1 MDVQKL
7 NVSDLATR
15 LFLVHPP
22 EPRPDSLVSSVN
34 EGIYIGKT
42 RWLNVPVFWNFKKLI
57 NPHIAI
63 VGITGSGK
71 SIERNE
77 PVVIRQNGK
86 VSITKIGEL
95 VDGLIRNAHAPEK
108 IEDVEGISTPGI
120 EVYSFDDK
128 LKAKWVPVNFAGR
141 KKSPASMYSF
151 TTASGRK
158 IKTTGDHNVVVL
170 RDGGISVAKGSEVRP
185 GDYLPA
191 PRELSFEG
199 EEFAIDA
206 LELLKRDDV
215 HVAGAAN
222 VIKDNY
228 SKLLKCLPI
237 NRKYDK
243 YLRFYK
249 CGRAIPIA
257 YFSQIMGL
265 LGLDAHMIPGLVLRP
280 RNGLAKLSPKI
291 EKEKATALA
300 RLCGYIVSEGAITK
314 HFISVHTTEPEL
326 LADMK
331 NCFDVAGFPSFTIP
345 HGIRTSASAVVRL
358 LRRIGIEGKAGS
370 KKIPPLIMASRPGY
384 LAEFLKGYFE
394 GDGGVEQNCVSA
406 TTKSKELA
414 SQLCYMLLRFGIIA
428 RVHPHWTRATN
439 SRHKGDTYYRISIS
453 GKGNIQKYTENIG
466 FVTQRKN
473 HNLVLLLQRCGK
485 GHSNVDIIPNIGDA
499 LATVMER
506 YSIPRTQMTYSIQ
519 AGLRRPTK
527 KYLSEL
533 LEQVSAQACEDKEV
547 EFLNLLAQSD
557 LFWDPIT
564 EKTEAPSED
573 EFVYDLSVDNEVFM
587 AGFGGLFV
595 HNSYLVKTF
604 LTRASLIWNSNAI
617 ILDWVG
623 EYDKWVKQAGGTVL
637 HLGTEHL
644 NLMDLAGLTPSE
656 RTKQIMSALEI
667 LLDLHNFPSE
677 RNDIE
682 EAIEDTYAGVKNP
695 TLSNVVDMLDKGR
708 KKSAARLL
716 KHFTTQGSDFFAK
729 PSTLAMEKLTNS
741 GLMCIDLHSLPTE
754 EMRSLAGLT
763 ILQFLKEKMR
773 REEMKEEKGVRLFVV
788 VDEAWKIASDER
800 SDVITIVR
808 EGRKYNFALIVASQN
823 PTDMHK
829 TIFSNVG
836 TMFILRLILR
846 EFKDYVR
853 QSLSYSDYIDSEIS
867 KFGVGD
873 AALNMIF
880 AKRSSGSH
888 TFLLNKIDGEEPL
901 FIYALEVDGMSVEKE
916 REQFCNMLYELGLTD
931 EQIGLVKNEFER
943 SDGTMDATAFVSL
956 LEKFGYSPSSIMGF
970 LRQLE
975 VDEKDIVEIFSLA
988 RRRKATKG
996 LVDLTLTED

>member
-7 NVSDLATR
+7 NVSDLSKR

-22 EPRPDSLVSSVN
+22 EPRPDSLISSVN

-57 NPHIAI
+57 NPHVAI

-71 SIERNE
+71 
-77 PVVIRQNGK
+77 
-86 VSITKIGEL
+86 
-95 VDGLIRNAHAPEK
+95 
-108 IEDVEGISTPGI
+108 
-120 EVYSFDDK
+120 
-128 LKAKWVPVNFAGR
+128 
-141 KKSPASMYSF
+141 
-151 TTASGRK
+151 
-158 IKTTGDHNVVVL
+158 
-170 RDGGISVAKGSEVRP
+170 
-185 GDYLPA
+185 
-191 PRELSFEG
+191 
-199 EEFAIDA
+199 
-206 LELLKRDDV
+206 
-215 HVAGAAN
+215 
-222 VIKDNY
+222 
-228 SKLLKCLPI
+228 
-237 NRKYDK
+237 
-243 YLRFYK
+243 
-249 CGRAIPIA
+249 
-257 YFSQIMGL
+257 
-265 LGLDAHMIPGLVLRP
+265 
-280 RNGLAKLSPKI
+280 
-291 EKEKATALA
+291 
-300 RLCGYIVSEGAITK
+300 
-314 HFISVHTTEPEL
+314 
-326 LADMK
+326 
-331 NCFDVAGFPSFTIP
+331 
-345 HGIRTSASAVVRL
+345 
-358 LRRIGIEGKAGS
+358 
-370 KKIPPLIMASRPGY
+370 
-384 LAEFLKGYFE
+384 
-394 GDGGVEQNCVSA
+394 
-406 TTKSKELA
+406 
-414 SQLCYMLLRFGIIA
+414 
-428 RVHPHWTRATN
+428 
-439 SRHKGDTYYRISIS
+439 
-453 GKGNIQKYTENIG
+453 
-466 FVTQRKN
+466 
-473 HNLVLLLQRCGK
+473 
-485 GHSNVDIIPNIGDA
+485 
-499 LATVMER
+499 
-506 YSIPRTQMTYSIQ
+506 
-519 AGLRRPTK
+519 
-527 KYLSEL
+527 
-533 LEQVSAQACEDKEV
+533 
-547 EFLNLLAQSD
+547 
-557 LFWDPIT
+557 
-564 EKTEAPSED
+564 
-573 EFVYDLSVDNEVFM
+573 
-587 AGFGGLFV
+587 
-595 HNSYLVKTF
+595 SYLVKTF

-637 HLGTEHL
+637 HLGEEHL

-667 LLDLHNFPSE
+667 LLDLHNFPAE

-695 TLSNVVDMLDKGR
+695 TLSNVVEMLEKGR

-873 AALNMIF
+873 AAMNMIF
-880 AKRSSGSH
+880 SKRTSGSH

-943 SDGTMDATAFVSL
+943 NDGTMDATAFVSL

-996 LVDLTLTED
+996 LVDLTLTEE